1 MLRLPRLLL
10 VFLAPGIPFCLPA
23 AAAEKPAARLTVKPQ
38 LCVTDREATVCS
50 MTFNIRWKSESA
62 AEYCL
67 NDSGKSAPLRCWET
81 ASAGTH
87 SQKREVSEAFVY
99 WLGAPGGAQ
108 RVAEVKIE
116 VLRLDSADR
125 RRERRTRHVWDVL

>member
-1 MLRLPRLLL
+1 MRWLPRLA
-10 VFLAPGIPFCLPA
+10 LALGLAACLPA
-23 AAAEKPAARLTVKPQ
+23 ALADVPIARLFVKPL

-50 MTFNIRWKSESA
+50 MKFNVRWKSETQ

-67 NDSGKSAPLRCWET
+67 NDSARQTPLRCWE
-81 ASAGTH
+81 SATSGTH
-87 SQKREVSEAFVY
+87 SEQREVSEAFVY
-99 WLGAPGGAQ
+99 WLGAPGSTQ
-108 RVAEVKIE
+108 RVAEVKID

>member
-1 MLRLPRLLL
+1 MPSLAK
-10 VFLAPGIPFCLPA
+10 FLAISGFAFWLPA
-23 AAAEKPAARLTVKPQ
+23 TGAEKPAARLTVKPQ
-38 LCVTDREATVCS
+38 LCVTDGEATVCS
-50 MTFNIRWKSESA
+50 MTFNIKWKSETA

-67 NDSGKSAPLRCWET
+67 NDSGKSGPLRCWET

-87 SQKREVSEAFVY
+87 SEKREVSEAFVY

>member
-1 MLRLPRLLL
+1 MKRLSRLA
-10 VFLAPGIPFCLPA
+10 LACCLGGFLPA
-23 AAAEKPAARLTVKPQ
+23 VLADVPVARLFVKPL

-50 MTFNIRWKSESA
+50 MKFNIRWKSA
-62 AEYCL
+62 TQARYCL
-67 NDSGKSAPLRCWET
+67 NDSARDAPLRCWES

-87 SQKREVSEAFVY
+87 SEQREVSEAFVY
-99 WLGAPGGAQ
+99 WLGTPGSEQ

-116 VLRLDSADR
+116 VLRLDSPDR

>member
-1 MLRLPRLLL
+1 MPRLPRLLL
-10 VFLAPGIPFCLPA
+10 AFLVPGLAAPLPA
-23 AAAEKPAARLTVKPQ
+23 PAAEKPAARLTVKPQ
-38 LCVTDREATVCS
+38 LCVTDKDATVCS
-50 MTFNIRWKSESA
+50 MTFNIRWKSETT

-67 NDSGKSAPLRCWET
+67 NDSEKSVPLRCWET

-87 SQKREVSEAFVY
+87 SEKREVSEAFVY

>member
-1 MLRLPRLLL
+1 MPDLQRL
-10 VFLAPGIPFCLPA
+10 FIISGLALCLPA
-23 AAAEKPAARLTVKPQ
+23 AGADTPAPRLTVKPQ
-38 LCVTDREATVCS
+38 LCVTDKDATLCS
-50 MTFNIRWKSESA
+50 MTFNIRWKSETA

-67 NDSGKSAPLRCWET
+67 NDSARTAPLRCWET
-81 ASAGTH
+81 ATAGTH
-87 SQKREVSEAFVY
+87 SEKREVSEAFVY